1 MAQKKPLRIVLRSDL
16 RVTFRAAGCCQSACR
31 RRVAC
36 KRWIRGNAARVEGP
50 RAAFISGPRCV
61 DVSEGP
67 CCCFLLGVF
76 FFFFFL
82 VLLFKR
88 NAKIPLQPSSVHFFF
103 FFFFL
108 HFFLLFLS
116 PKGNCKRI
124 NYVHYVGHSEEWK
137 INVDV
142 FLFVK
147 Y

>member
-76 FFFFFL
+76 FFFFL

-88 NAKIPLQPSSVHFFF
+88 NAKIPLQPSSVLFFF
-103 FFFFL
+103 FFFFFT
-108 HFFLLFLS
+108 FFFVVS
-116 PKGNCKRI
+116 FSKRKLQK
-124 NYVHYVGHSEEWK
+124 N
-137 INVDV
+137 
-142 FLFVK
+142 
-147 Y
+147 